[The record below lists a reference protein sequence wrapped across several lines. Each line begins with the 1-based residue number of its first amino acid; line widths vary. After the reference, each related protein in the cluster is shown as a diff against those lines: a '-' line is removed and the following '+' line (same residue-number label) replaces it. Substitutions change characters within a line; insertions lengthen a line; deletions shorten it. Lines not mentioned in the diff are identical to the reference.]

1 MMGLK
6 GMGIL
11 NYQSSYLSGEKHF
24 INKLKRIKGNK
35 IIFDVGANVG
45 NYSKLILKKIKDV
58 SIYAIE
64 PNSISFMKLDKNIL
78 SKQVSKY
85 NFGFSD
91 HSGASLMYDDKNNPG
106 SSHASLHSGVFT
118 DLESKP
124 FTEQTIQLTT
134 IDQFVEDNKISKITL
149 LKIDT
154 EGNEYN
160 VLKGADETLKK
171 GIIDIIQ
178 FEFTEMNL
186 FSRHFFNDFY
196 ELLIKDYKIYRLLPN
211 SFLEIKNYHPPVCEL
226 FAFQNLIAIK
236 RDLDL

>member
-1 MMGLK
+1 MTLAYMP
-6 GMGIL
+6 L
-11 NYQSSYLSGEKHF
+11 NPISYLLRNWIKTFHQYKLANIILDSL
-24 INKLKRIKGNK
+24 IN
-35 IIFDVGANVG
+35 
-45 NYSKLILKKIKDV
+45 
-58 SIYAIE
+58 
-64 PNSISFMKLDKNIL
+64 LDP
-78 SKQVSKY
+78 
-85 NFGFSD
+85 
-91 HSGASLMYDDKNNPG
+91 SLLYDDKNNPG

-134 IDQFVEDNKISKITL
+134 IDQFVDDNNISKITL

-160 VLKGADETLKK
+160 VLKGAEESIKK

-211 SFLEIKNYHPPVCEL
+211 SLLEIKNYHPPVCEL

-236 RDLDL
+236 RDVDL